1 MLRASAKQNELA
13 VNLVAMTDRSQELGL
28 EHGDVLLAFADAVIG
43 NDVNALNQARADVV
57 SAMGSGALVQ
67 AAAIAGNFSMN
78 DTAANAIGIPME
90 SMFLGDSE
98 EYRAELGIND
108 FPSAENSLG

>member
-1 MLRASAKQNELA
+1 MLRASAKKNDLA
-13 VNLVAMTDRSQELGL
+13 VNLVAMTDRSQKLGL
-28 EHGDVLLAFADAVIG
+28 EHGEVLLAFADAVTG
-43 NDVNALNQARADVV
+43 NDVNTLNQARADLV
-57 SAMGSGALVQ
+57 SSMGSGALVQ

-98 EYRAELGIND
+98 DYRAELGIND
-108 FPSAENSLG
+108 FPSAKNSLG

>member
-1 MLRASAKQNELA
+1 MLRASAKQNQLP
-13 VNLVAMTDRSQELGL
+13 VNLVAMTDRSQDLALPNGE
-28 EHGDVLLAFADAVIG
+28 VLLAFADAVVG
-43 NDVNALNQARADVV
+43 HDVNALNQARSDLV

-98 EYRAELGIND
+98 DYRAELGIND
-108 FPSAENSLG
+108 FPSASNSLI

>member
-1 MLRASAKQNELA
+1 MLRASAKKNGLA
-13 VNLVAMTDRSQELGL
+13 VNLKAMADRSLDLGL
-28 EHGDVLLAFADAVIG
+28 ENGEILLAFADACVG
-43 NDVNALNQARADVV
+43 NDVGVLNEARAALVNK
-57 SAMGSGALVQ
+57 MGSGALVQ

-98 EYRAELGIND
+98 DYRAELGINEYL
-108 FPSAENSLG
+108 SARNSLG

>member
-1 MLRASAKQNELA
+1 MLRASATKNGLP
-13 VNLVAMTDRSQELGL
+13 VNLKAMTDRTLDLELANG
-28 EHGDVLLAFADAVIG
+28 EILLAFADACVG
-43 NDVNALNQARADVV
+43 NDLSALNEARAEIVGK
-57 SAMGSGALVQ
+57 MGSGALVQ

-98 EYRAELGIND
+98 DYRSELGIND
-108 FPSAENSLG
+108 YPSAKNSLG